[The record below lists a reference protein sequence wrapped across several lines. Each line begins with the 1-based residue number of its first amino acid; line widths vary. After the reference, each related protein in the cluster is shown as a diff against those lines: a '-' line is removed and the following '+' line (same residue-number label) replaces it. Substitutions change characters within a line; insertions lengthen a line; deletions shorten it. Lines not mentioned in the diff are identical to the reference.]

1 MSGKGQ
7 NVYPVEKLC
16 AVLRC
21 CILRDLGAL
30 RQHLVFWA
38 TRCDTGNTLQVK
50 AYFCCKSFTDLSCT
64 CDPNVNLAKGVCDM
78 KTILTALVTLGIG
91 LTPVHAQETCTRDA
105 MVVFDGSGSMAE
117 MGFNLLD
124 EPRIFDA
131 RRAVRK
137 VMPQVAPVRRLG
149 LVTYGFGRRES
160 CASVVVRFP
169 PQADAAD
176 RIVAEIDRLNPAGET
191 PLTEAIAAAAHVLDY
206 ENKPGEIV
214 LVTDGKETCGGSP
227 CQLAADLAAGA
238 DMTVHVIGFR
248 VRGEHFAWPDQPQD
262 TFVEPVARCLAD
274 RTGGMYVRAET
285 LDDLIGALRQTL
297 GCQIL
302 SKVTSGRPAKHAAL

>member
-1 MSGKGQ
+1 
-7 NVYPVEKLC
+7 
-16 AVLRC
+16 
-21 CILRDLGAL
+21 
-30 RQHLVFWA
+30 
-38 TRCDTGNTLQVK
+38 
-50 AYFCCKSFTDLSCT
+50 
-64 CDPNVNLAKGVCDM
+64 M
-78 KTILTALVTLGIG
+78 KTILTAVVAFGVGISA
-91 LTPVHAQETCTRDA
+91 VQAQETCIRDA

-117 MGFNLLD
+117 MGFNLMD

-131 RRAVRK
+131 RRAVRT
-137 VMPQVAPVRRLG
+137 VMPQVAPARRLG

-169 PQADAAD
+169 PEANAAD
-176 RIVAEIDRLNPAGET
+176 RIISEIDRLQPAGET
-191 PLTEAIAAAAHVLDY
+191 PLTEAIAAAAQVLDY

-248 VRGEHFAWPDQPQD
+248 VRGEHFAWPDQPQN
-262 TFVEPVARCLAD
+262 TMIEPVARCLAD
-274 RTGGMYVRAET
+274 RTGGMYVDAET

-297 GCQIL
+297 GCQVL
-302 SKVTSGRPAKHAAL
+302 SAVTFGRPATRGVL

>member
-1 MSGKGQ
+1 
-7 NVYPVEKLC
+7 
-16 AVLRC
+16 
-21 CILRDLGAL
+21 
-30 RQHLVFWA
+30 
-38 TRCDTGNTLQVK
+38 
-50 AYFCCKSFTDLSCT
+50 
-64 CDPNVNLAKGVCDM
+64 
-78 KTILTALVTLGIG
+78 
-91 LTPVHAQETCTRDA
+91 

-131 RRAVRK
+131 RRAVRT
-137 VMPQVAPVRRLG
+137 VMPQVAPARRLG

-160 CASVVVRFP
+160 CSSVVVRFP
-169 PQADAAD
+169 PEPDAAD
-176 RIVAEIDRLNPAGET
+176 RIISEIDRLHPAGET
-191 PLTEAIAAAAHVLDY
+191 PLTEAIAAAAQVLDY

-262 TFVEPVARCLAD
+262 SFIEPVARCLAD
-274 RTGGMYVRAET
+274 RTGGMYVNAET

-297 GCQIL
+297 GCQVL
-302 SKVTSGRPAKHAAL
+302 SKVTSGRPAMRGAL

>member
-1 MSGKGQ
+1 MMK
-7 NVYPVEKLC
+7 P
-16 AVLRC
+16 
-21 CILRDLGAL
+21 IL
-30 RQHLVFWA
+30 
-38 TRCDTGNTLQVK
+38 N
-50 AYFCCKSFTDLSCT
+50 
-64 CDPNVNLAKGVCDM
+64 
-78 KTILTALVTLGIG
+78 ALVVACLGVN
-91 LTPVHAQETCTRDA
+91 PAAAQQTCTRDA

-131 RRAVRK
+131 RRAVRR
-137 VMPQVAPVRRLG
+137 VMPQVAPARRLG

-169 PQADAAD
+169 PEPDAAD
-176 RIVAEIDRLNPAGET
+176 RIIAEIDRLHPAGET
-191 PLTEAIAAAAHVLDY
+191 PLTEAIAAAAQVLDY

-262 TFVEPVARCLAD
+262 SYIEPVARCLAD
-274 RTGGMYVRAET
+274 RTGGMYVSAET

-302 SKVTSGRPAKHAAL
+302 SGVTSGRPATRGVL